1 MLRQASTIARNTF
14 VEAVRQPVYLL
25 LILICGVGIFF
36 TTWTAAFSMSYSDT
50 AEVSRDDKLLLDVG
64 LATVFVCAMLLA
76 AFIATAVISRE
87 IENKTALTVISKPIS
102 RPAVV
107 IGKYFG
113 VAGAMVIAVG
123 TMLIFLLLGIRHGAM
138 TTAYDTPDQPVIA
151 FTFGALFLS
160 VGVGVWCNFFY
171 GWSFPQTTTMLL
183 FPLTLLAYILV
194 LLVSDKWKMQPL
206 WTDFKPQITT
216 AGICVLMSAMVMTAV
231 ATAAS
236 TRLGQVMTIVV
247 CSGVFVLGLLS
258 NHLVG
263 RRAYSNTFISRVER
277 AVPVRPQDAG
287 FAESGAAYAI
297 TLKTEPRFKINV
309 GEPFY
314 YSLAPSGFPMLV
326 SYFDAPDKR
335 WSSPEG
341 AFEAS
346 MPPAL
351 VITSVK
357 GRELTVQRVGGL
369 SSSNPAQAWGGKPR
383 PPEAGDYAFNRWT
396 QVNPWALAGWG
407 LIPNMQ
413 GYWLVD
419 AVTQNQKIP
428 ANHVGLLAVYA
439 LVQVT
444 GFLALAVFLFQ
455 RREVG

>member
-25 LILICGVGIFF
+25 LILICGTGIFF

-107 IGKYFG
+107 LGKYCG

-123 TMLIFLLLGIRHGAM
+123 TMLLFLLLGIRHGAL
-138 TTAYDTPDQPVIA
+138 TTAMDTADQPVLS
-151 FTFGALFLS
+151 FTFGALLIAA
-160 VGVGVWCNFFY
+160 GVGIWCNFFY

-194 LLVSDKWKMQPL
+194 LLVSDKWKFQPI
-206 WTDFKPQITT
+206 WTDFKPQITV
-216 AGICVLMSAMVMTAV
+216 AGLCVLMSAMVMTAV

-263 RRAYSNTFISRVER
+263 RRAYSNTFVSRIEN
-277 AVPVRPQDAG
+277 AAAVRPQDVN
-287 FAESGAAYAI
+287 FAEPGAAYVV
-297 TLKTEPRFKINV
+297 TLRTEPRVRLNP
-309 GEPFY
+309 GDPFY

-326 SYFDAPDKR
+326 SHFDTPDKR
-335 WSSPEG
+335 WSSPDG
-341 AFEAS
+341 AFDAS
-346 MPPAL
+346 MPAAL
-351 VITSVK
+351 VIADVK
-357 GRELTVQRVGGL
+357 GRDITVRRVGAMN
-369 SSSNPAQAWGGKPR
+369 SRNPAFSRA
-383 PPEAGDYAFNRWT
+383 PEAGDYAFNRWT
-396 QVNPWALAGWG
+396 EVNPWALGGWG
-407 LIPNMQ
+407 IVPNVQ
-413 GYWLVD
+413 AYWLVD

-439 LVQVT
+439 TVQIA
-444 GFLALAVFLFQ
+444 GFLGLAVFLFQ

>member
-25 LILICGVGIFF
+25 LILMCGAGVFF
-36 TTWTAAFSMSYSDT
+36 TTWTAAFSMSYSDS

-102 RPAVV
+102 RHSVV
-107 IGKYFG
+107 IGKYLG
-113 VAGAMVIAVG
+113 VAGAMLIAVG
-123 TMLIFLLLGIRHGAM
+123 TMFLFLLLGIRHGAL
-138 TTAYDTPDQPVIA
+138 TTAADTADQPVLA
-151 FTFGALFLS
+151 FTFGALLIS

-183 FPLTLLAYILV
+183 FPLTLVAYIGV
-194 LLVSDKWKMQPL
+194 LLVSDKWKVQPI
-206 WTDFKPQITT
+206 WTDFKPQITI
-216 AGICVLMSAMVMTAV
+216 AGLSVLMATMVMTAV

-263 RRAYSNTFISRVER
+263 RRAYSNTFVSRIEHV
-277 AVPVRPQDAG
+277 APVRPQDVG
-287 FAESGAAYAI
+287 FAEPGAAYTI
-297 TLKTEPRFKINV
+297 TLRTEPRV
-309 GEPFY
+309 RLTPGDPFY
-314 YSLAPSGFPMLV
+314 FSLAPSGFPMLV
-326 SYFDAPDKR
+326 SHFDTPDER
-335 WSSPEG
+335 WSSLEG
-341 AFEAS
+341 AFDAS
-346 MPPAL
+346 TPPAL
-351 VITSVK
+351 VVTQVQ
-357 GRELTVQRVGGL
+357 GRVLTVRRIGAL
-369 SSSNPAQAWGGKPR
+369 NSSNPILRA
-383 PPEAGDYAFNRWT
+383 PEAGDYAFNRWT
-396 QVNPWALAGWG
+396 EVNPWAIAGWG
-407 LIPNMQ
+407 VIPNVQ
-413 GYWLVD
+413 SFWLVD

-428 ANHVGLLAVYA
+428 PNHVALLAVYA
-439 LVQVT
+439 LVQVA

-455 RREVG
+455 RREIG